1 MGGSCWCFGGV
12 VGRGLAVGRVRRQ
25 GEDVLAL
32 ISDGL
37 AWADRDEGSGKLAN
51 KAAISHVNR
60 HNALPTHDCSAG
72 HCNPRGHLPFSDSS

>member
-1 MGGSCWCFGGV
+1 
-12 VGRGLAVGRVRRQ
+12 
-25 GEDVLAL
+25 VLAL